1 MSRYRSRTS
10 SSTEDQDIQRLCDDA
25 AKSLRKAIQI
35 ASVVRNDRTYR
46 SRHARKVM
54 NELERLLGGLE
65 QISRIDSPL
74 RSRVVD
80 RDLDGPS
87 VEVEEDAA

>member
-10 SSTEDQDIQRLCDDA
+10 SSPEDQDIQRLCDEA
-25 AKSLRKAIQI
+25 AKSLRKAVQI

-54 NELERLLGGLE
+54 NELERILGGL
-65 QISRIDSPL
+65 QSVSRIDSPM

-87 VEVEEDAA
+87 VSEEDAA